1 LTNEEQLS
9 PNMTDEL
16 LAKLFKT
23 LPENL
28 DDGELCALTLSIYS
42 AYIDDPT
49 KIMGELVSLIY
60 TFGIS
65 AGFSKETVSKGLR
78 YAADMHDEEPVNQAT
93 H

>member
-1 LTNEEQLS
+1 MTLS
-9 PNMTDEL
+9 PNMTEEL
-16 LAKLFKT
+16 LGEVFKA

-49 KIMGELVSLIY
+49 KIMGELINTIY

-65 AGFSKETVSKGLR
+65 TGLSKSTVSQGLR
-78 YAADMHDEEPVNQAT
+78 MMADLHDADQANI